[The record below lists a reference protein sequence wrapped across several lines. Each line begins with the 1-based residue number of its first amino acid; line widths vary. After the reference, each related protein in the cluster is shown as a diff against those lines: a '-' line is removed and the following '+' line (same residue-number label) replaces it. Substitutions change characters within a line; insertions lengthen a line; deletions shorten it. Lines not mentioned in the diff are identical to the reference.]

1 MGLWMASTNLWR
13 HFHDLDWERLL
24 MFYEWGAD
32 TDVSVTAAMVWPVT
46 LVVDAVYGP
55 EK

>member
-1 MGLWMASTNLWR
+1 
-13 HFHDLDWERLL
+13 
-24 MFYEWGAD
+24 MFYEWGVFYGIMVPVVYAYRHRKGMCTKSPD